1 MQDLANTEE
10 AANLEAESSACEMD
24 VDASTQSE
32 IESTSKDQD
41 NIQDNLV
48 DTEST
53 SAQAAKAS
61 ETDLCDIES
70 AVDSERASKGE
81 AVEECKKTEPAES
94 SEVKESS
101 VEGDD
106 QKKRFVVFCLLEQW
120 LSVSLAPLLTS
131 MGALGRYNRLRISS
145 TILSFFLFYLQK
157 SNVPEIWFAS
167 PRYV

>member
-1 MQDLANTEE
+1 ME
-10 AANLEAESSACEMD
+10 ADSSACEMD
-24 VDASTQSE
+24 IDASKQSV
-32 IESTSKDQD
+32 IESTSKDQE

-53 SAQAAKAS
+53 SAQAANAS
-61 ETDLCDIES
+61 ETDLRDIES

-81 AVEECKKTEPAES
+81 AVEECKKTEPASEES

-120 LSVSLAPLLTS
+120 LSLFHWLLC
-131 MGALGRYNRLRISS
+131 
-145 TILSFFLFYLQK
+145 
-157 SNVPEIWFAS
+157 
-167 PRYV
+167 